1 MAARPAEMNRPHEM
15 TPMGQPYGMAT
26 PPQGAKVYEGPPGLL
41 VEPIDQDLLW
51 LERVRVGWNVTT
63 LGFTLAIVVGMGF
76 GLIPVFKFWGPDSL
90 PQWALAILGIT
101 VVELVVA
108 VWMATVQDWG
118 MQAIAAVVTGILA
131 AIYASGVAIII
142 TNQGATSELPL
153 DLVGVRNTA
162 GGWCAGTAVYWGM
175 ISYGLYRTG
184 RTWQRTVRRFLNARY
199 AAAS

>member
-1 MAARPAEMNRPHEM
+1 
-15 TPMGQPYGMAT
+15 MGQPYAMAT
-26 PPQGAKVYEGPPGLL
+26 PRQDAMGYEGPPGLL

-51 LERVRVGWNVTT
+51 LERVRVGWNVTAH
-63 LGFTLAIVVGMGF
+63 GFTLAILVGMGF
-76 GLIPVFKFWGPDSL
+76 GLIPVFKFWGPDPL

-142 TNQGATSELPL
+142 TNQSATSELPL
-153 DLVGVRNTA
+153 DLIGVRNTA